1 MAVEIAEVEFEDAEG
16 TSVVKRREV
25 FWVIRFEIVERK
37 ADTIAQDDI
46 ARQLAV
52 AALAGEVVEVDEGLG
67 FRFGEGSFGTLVL
80 DQEDSRPKQIENP
93 VGSPCRAYGV
103 LKYGHAL
110 ARNTEDVE
118 NSFQNVCLFC
128 SSCATSDHSREKRM
142 VRSRVSFQ
150 RSFGMVKFNTGKIFP
165 AHHFHGSPAN
175 VAALGILTLRILEA
189 E

>member
-110 ARNTEDVE
+110 ACAEYRRCRKFVPER
-118 NSFQNVCLFC
+118 LFVLLLMRHLGPF
-128 SSCATSDHSREKRM
+128 AGEADGAVAGFVPEELR
-142 VRSRVSFQ
+142 
-150 RSFGMVKFNTGKIFP
+150 
-165 AHHFHGSPAN
+165 HGE
-175 VAALGILTLRILEA
+175 V
-189 E
+189 